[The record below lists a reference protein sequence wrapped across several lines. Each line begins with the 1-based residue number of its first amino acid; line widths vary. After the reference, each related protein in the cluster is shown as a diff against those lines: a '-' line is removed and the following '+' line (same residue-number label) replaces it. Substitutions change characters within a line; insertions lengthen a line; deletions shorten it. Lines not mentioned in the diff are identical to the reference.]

1 MIYFIFNFLVITPY
15 QYTYLNF
22 LNGKIEN
29 RYKKFENDYWGT
41 SIKELINNSNFEKDK
56 LLTFS
61 TCGINSE
68 IAKKYLRK
76 NGYLNFQFKSYN
88 ESDYIIMTNRV
99 TPLDNHSLDS
109 NKLTNCFDK
118 YKGKNLAKVKRNGL
132 ILSVVRKSGYK

>member
-1 MIYFIFNFLVITPY
+1 MLHHLFLRLGVLWCY
-15 QYTYLNF
+15 QYTYINF

-61 TCGINSE
+61 TCGINPK

-76 NGYLNFQFKSYN
+76 N
-88 ESDYIIMTNRV
+88 
-99 TPLDNHSLDS
+99 
-109 NKLTNCFDK
+109 
-118 YKGKNLAKVKRNGL
+118 
-132 ILSVVRKSGYK
+132 